1 MGDYLVFGNL
11 LKRDHVKTK
20 RNERKTLDFNT
31 ISTCFLVII
40 PSTVPRK
47 RIGLMLLKRKFVT
60 GIVCSDGLIA
70 LCICLLCSSILK
82 RDCPSSPR
90 ELENLF
96 VLFVFF
102 FKDSG
107 KCCDLKQSELTP

>member
-96 VLFVFF
+96 VLFFF